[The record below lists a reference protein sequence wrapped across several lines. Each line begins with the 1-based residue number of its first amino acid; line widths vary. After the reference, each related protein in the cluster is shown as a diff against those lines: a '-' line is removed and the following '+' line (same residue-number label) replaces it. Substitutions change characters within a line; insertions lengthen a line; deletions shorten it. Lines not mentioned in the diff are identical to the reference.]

1 MNNMLI
7 WCRILIQTTNTCL
20 MSKISNYCHK
30 IVVKAV
36 SNKGMT
42 SVPHCWSNCQSWET
56 PFQGFYLLS
65 IYRPVWVITDPC
77 GLMIK
82 GNVRSI
88 VTWFKD
94 QHVLFTECSSGIL
107 KVVSSNTSRI
117 WLLSSA
123 LSPEVCMVLIITLS
137 AIALEIRYHAFPSII
152 LSCQKNVIIIL
163 VEAISQ
169 ILIVCSIVLGS
180 LPIKV
185 NLHIVQRLFELAC
198 FNSQAI

>member
-1 MNNMLI
+1 
-7 WCRILIQTTNTCL
+7 
-20 MSKISNYCHK
+20 
-30 IVVKAV
+30 
-36 SNKGMT
+36 
-42 SVPHCWSNCQSWET
+42 
-56 PFQGFYLLS
+56 
-65 IYRPVWVITDPC
+65 
-77 GLMIK
+77 MIK

-152 LSCQKNVIIIL
+152 LSYQKNVIIIL